1 LLAGY
6 QILVVSNE
14 GMGKTFL
21 ANQIYERLLKDNFSV
36 LLIQPA
42 TSKQMICEIADSLGV
57 STRNLEGRSM
67 TTDNIKPAI
76 AQFLSVNTTILI
88 FEDAHLYEQKFRQW
102 LKTLKKEGVPML
114 LTATNPP
121 STDIF
126 INLPRIKLAP
136 LPDYCIRNLL
146 EETAIARGIR
156 LKSSEFSSLL
166 EITGG
171 NPLLAVRAIEEK
183 DIGLIV
189 ETSDQKDLYFD
200 ITWLI
205 GLVGIIFVC
214 LRFIGLGTS
223 NQALYIFSG
232 IAAAVF
238 MGFTIAMRSLP
249 RESSR
254 LA

>member
-1 LLAGY
+1 MAGS

-21 ANQIYERLLKDNFSV
+21 ANQIYEKLLRDNFSV
-36 LLIQPA
+36 VLIQPA

-57 STRNLEGRSM
+57 STKNLEGRSL
-67 TTDNIKPAI
+67 TTDSLKPAI
-76 AQFLSVNTTILI
+76 AQFLSANTAILI
-88 FEDAHLYEQKFRQW
+88 FEDAHLYEPKFRQW
-102 LKTLKKEGVPML
+102 LKALKKEGVPLL

-126 INLPRIKLAP
+126 LNLPRIKLTP
-136 LPDYCIRNLL
+136 LPDYCIRDLL
-146 EETAIARGIR
+146 EETAIARGIM
-156 LKSSEFSSLL
+156 LKSSEFSKLL
-166 EITGG
+166 ERTGG
-171 NPLLAVRAIEEK
+171 NPLLAVRAIEEELL
-183 DIGLIV
+183 GLQI

-205 GLVGIIFVC
+205 GLVAIIFIC

-232 IAAAVF
+232 IAAAVT

-249 RESSR
+249 RESNR
-254 LA
+254 L